1 MAWPAI
7 AGASSKIGLSRAAV
21 AWLLRRF
28 DVAGMAT
35 LRGGSH
41 GRCCGKPEPRR
52 KATYLGRGSLH
63 VVDVL
68 RRDVLR
74 PHAGFPAQDTLL
86 FFWAQACRSIGH
98 GIHRVVLPCRPHQIA
113 VIARSAGRPVG

>member
-7 AGASSKIGLSRAAV
+7 AGASSKIGLQDALPT
-21 AWLLRRF
+21 WLLRRF

-63 VVDVL
+63 VVGVRL
-68 RRDVLR
+68 AGEHR

-98 GIHRVVLPCRPHQIA
+98 
-113 VIARSAGRPVG
+113 RSEEHTSE